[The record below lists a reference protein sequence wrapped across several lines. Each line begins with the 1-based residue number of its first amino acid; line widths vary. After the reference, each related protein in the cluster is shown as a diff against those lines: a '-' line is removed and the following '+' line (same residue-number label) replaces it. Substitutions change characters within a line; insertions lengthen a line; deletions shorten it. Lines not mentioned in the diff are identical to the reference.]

1 MYNHQLDTFI
11 VVADCGS
18 FSKAA
23 ETLYI
28 SVTAVIK
35 QINLLEESINLKLF
49 ERTFRGVEL
58 TGAGTSLYR
67 DAKYIIKYS
76 KDSLIRA
83 ENVAQAQNNII
94 RIGTS
99 IMTPS
104 RFIVDLW
111 SEIHKHCPELK
122 FQLVSFENTP
132 ENAREILMNLG
143 HNIDV
148 VAGVFDEKFLKSRKC
163 GALKIDDVK
172 IYCAVSIQHRLA
184 EKKILNIEDLFG
196 ERLMIINKGWN
207 KKIDILREDI
217 FNNFP
222 QIVIEDFSFYSVEMF
237 NQCETENAVIMTI
250 EYWKSV
256 HPLLKVIP
264 VNWEYTIP
272 FGLLHSPKPSKHV
285 KQFLDTVKNIMNIK

>member
-1 MYNHQLDTFI
+1 
-11 VVADCGS
+11 VADSGS

-23 ETLYI
+23 EKLYI
-28 SVTAVIK
+28 STTAVIK

-58 TGAGTSLYR
+58 TRAGTSLYK

-83 ENVAQAQNNII
+83 ENAIQTQDNII

-104 RFIVDLW
+104 QFIVDLW

-148 VAGVFDEKFLKSRKC
+148 VAGVFDEKFLKGRKC

-172 IYCAVSIQHRLA
+172 ICCAVSIQHRLA
-184 EKKILNIEDLFG
+184 KKSELDIEDLFG
-196 ERLMIINKGWN
+196 ERLMLINKGWN
-207 KKIDILREDI
+207 KKIDVLRENI

-222 QIVIEDFSFYSVEMF
+222 QIVIEDFPFYNVNIF
-237 NQCETENAVIMTI
+237 NQCETENSIIITI

-272 FGLLHSPKPSKHV
+272 FGLLHSLKPSKQV
-285 KQFLDTVKNIMNIK
+285 MRFFDAVVDTMDIK